1 SDLRFD
7 MDNFKKYKSK
17 TISIISFIIF
27 ILLQLITLVPPIIMK
42 NIVDEYIPKNSVDK
56 IFLGIFLFVLIP
68 FTYITI
74 QAIFNYI
81 TIVFARKNGNKLSID
96 ILSNLINQN
105 KSFFDKNNSVEL
117 ATYASK
123 ESVNYI
129 NFYVSELPK
138 YYGFI
143 IICVVIFGL
152 ILRYSIYLSL
162 LQLFIIPL
170 AIFPIKII
178 SSKLDKNI
186 RSVLEN
192 NAKSNQIRADIFKRI
207 DTVKSLRIENQ
218 KIDEV
223 KVINSKTSKIWGK
236 IAALDMITGIWMT
249 GFLSMLFTG
258 LTFGIGAYIISQNIE
273 MISIG
278 ELISILSL
286 VSILYVNI
294 NNIFRTNI
302 EIKKHDAENH
312 KLFSYLTLIGE
323 DTKDKIN
330 LNSIDSIKINKL
342 SFSYNENKSI
352 IKDFDFECKK
362 GDFIG
367 LIGKSGVGKSTIF
380 NLLLKFYDVEN
391 NTIFYNDIDIN
402 KINPLSIRDNVTK
415 ISQQIDL
422 FPGTIE
428 YNLRL
433 SNKEVSN
440 EEIHEILKFVK
451 LDNYISSL
459 EEGINTDI
467 GEAGKLMSGGEMQ
480 RLALAQG
487 LLRKNN
493 VLLLDEITSNIDKNT
508 EKIIKENILK
518 LHNTGEY
525 IIIAIS
531 HNKEFLE
538 DCDKIYELK

>member
-1 SDLRFD
+1 

-391 NTIFYNDIDIN
+391 NIIFYNDIDIN

>member
-1 SDLRFD
+1 

>member
-1 SDLRFD
+1 

-467 GEAGKLMSGGEMQ
+467 GEAGKLMSCGEMQ

-508 EKIIKENILK
+508 EKIIRENILK

>member
-1 SDLRFD
+1 
-7 MDNFKKYKSK
+7 
-17 TISIISFIIF
+17 
-27 ILLQLITLVPPIIMK
+27 
-42 NIVDEYIPKNSVDK
+42 
-56 IFLGIFLFVLIP
+56 
-68 FTYITI
+68 

-81 TIVFARKNGNKLSID
+81 TIEFARKNGNKLSID

-391 NTIFYNDIDIN
+391 NIIFYNDIDIN

>member
-1 SDLRFD
+1 

-143 IICVVIFGL
+143 ITCVVIFGL

>member
-1 SDLRFD
+1 

-143 IICVVIFGL
+143 ITCVVIFGL

-391 NTIFYNDIDIN
+391 NIIFYNDIDIN

>member
-1 SDLRFD
+1 

-143 IICVVIFGL
+143 ITCVVIFGL

-433 SNKEVSN
+433 SNEEVSN

>member
-1 SDLRFD
+1 

-143 IICVVIFGL
+143 ITCVVIFGL

-433 SNKEVSN
+433 SNEEVSN

-487 LLRKNN
+487 LLRKNK

-508 EKIIKENILK
+508 ERIIRENILK

>member
-1 SDLRFD
+1 
-7 MDNFKKYKSK
+7 
-17 TISIISFIIF
+17 
-27 ILLQLITLVPPIIMK
+27 
-42 NIVDEYIPKNSVDK
+42 
-56 IFLGIFLFVLIP
+56 
-68 FTYITI
+68 
-74 QAIFNYI
+74 
-81 TIVFARKNGNKLSID
+81 
-96 ILSNLINQN
+96 
-105 KSFFDKNNSVEL
+105 
-117 ATYASK
+117 
-123 ESVNYI
+123 
-129 NFYVSELPK
+129 
-138 YYGFI
+138 
-143 IICVVIFGL
+143 
-152 ILRYSIYLSL
+152 
-162 LQLFIIPL
+162 
-170 AIFPIKII
+170 
-178 SSKLDKNI
+178 
-186 RSVLEN
+186 
-192 NAKSNQIRADIFKRI
+192 
-207 DTVKSLRIENQ
+207 
-218 KIDEV
+218 
-223 KVINSKTSKIWGK
+223 
-236 IAALDMITGIWMT
+236 
-249 GFLSMLFTG
+249 MLFTG